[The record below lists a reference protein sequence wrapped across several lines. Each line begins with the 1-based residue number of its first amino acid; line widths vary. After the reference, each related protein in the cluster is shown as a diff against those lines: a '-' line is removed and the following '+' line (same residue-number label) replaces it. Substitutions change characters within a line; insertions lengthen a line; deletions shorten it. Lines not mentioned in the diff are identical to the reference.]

1 MTSEHIRHRSDII
14 NTQVITRDTGKRL
27 GVVRDLLVDIDRR
40 EVVALGLRENIL
52 EIAGM
57 PRFMFLDRIRQFGD
71 VILVDDDTVIEDIDV
86 DAYNRLINCQVV
98 TETGQPLGKVR
109 GFKFTMSDGK
119 VESLTLAALGY
130 PQIPEQ
136 AISTYELAID
146 EIISSGPDRLI
157 VFEGAE
163 ERLNQMTV
171 GLLERMGI
179 GAPPWERDEEE
190 GSYMTPATRPENQ
203 LGTGSRVVAQPLR
216 TSAPVVQE
224 TWNDDDWSE
233 PEPIRRKQVEPA
245 YYYED
250 EEDNWSDTSQP
261 KRAKAAYLETEPYDN
276 SRYDDDDYYEE
287 EDAWA
292 DTRTPEPYKPQR
304 LNIPEKAKT
313 PEYEEEAGY

>member
-1 MTSEHIRHRSDII
+1 MTSEHMRHRSDII

-109 GFKFTMSDGK
+109 GFKFDMSDGK
-119 VESLTLAALGY
+119 VYSLIIAALGF

-136 AISTYELAID
+136 TISTYELPID

-163 ERLNQMTV
+163 ERLNQLTV

-179 GAPPWERDEEE
+179 GAPPWERDEEDD
-190 GSYMTPATRPENQ
+190 YLTPTTRPENQ
-203 LGTGSRVVAQPLR
+203 LGTGARVSTTQ
-216 TSAPVVQE
+216 SARISSPVVQK
-224 TWNDDDWSE
+224 TWQDDDWNE
-233 PEPIRRKQVEPA
+233 PEPVRRRQPEPV
-245 YYYED
+245 YYD
-250 EEDNWSDTSQP
+250 EEDNWGDVP
-261 KRAKAAYLETEPYDN
+261 KQRAKAAYMEPAYDEPL
-276 SRYDDDDYYEE
+276 YEDDGDDYEQ

-292 DTRTPEPYKPQR
+292 DARSPEPYKPQR
-304 LNIPEKAKT
+304 LNIPEKAKM